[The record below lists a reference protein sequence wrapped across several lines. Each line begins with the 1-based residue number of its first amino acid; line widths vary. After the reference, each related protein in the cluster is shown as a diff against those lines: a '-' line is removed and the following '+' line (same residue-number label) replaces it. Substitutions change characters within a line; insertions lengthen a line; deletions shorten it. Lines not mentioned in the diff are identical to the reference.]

1 MKTTDPKYWRE
12 RAQKARALADKLPDE
27 GVRRRMLK
35 LVTNY
40 EELAKRAEERL
51 RENQNE
57 R

>member
-35 LVTNY
+35 LVANY